1 MGDWFCVLVRR
12 TRKAMPFSSMIQ
24 EMKGEIGA
32 ISRRGLMRSRSRPH
46 STGRVQRV
54 EPDEAAMRE
63 SSWAHVPP
71 ELLRVVLAKVEAVE
85 ARWPGRGAV
94 VACAGVCRGWRG
106 AVKEI
111 VRAPEACGR
120 LTFPISLKQVWFFP
134 RILNLCSVIMH
145 AADIAESATVPF
157 MSNRCFAS
165 KFSASP
171 EFLP

>member
-1 MGDWFCVLVRR
+1 
-12 TRKAMPFSSMIQ
+12 MPFSSMIQ

-32 ISRRGLMRSRSRPH
+32 ISRRGLLRSRSHR
-46 STGRVQRV
+46 TGRVQRV

-94 VACAGVCRGWRG
+94 VACAGVCRDCRG

-111 VRAPEACGR
+111 VRAPEASGR
-120 LTFPISLKQVWFFP
+120 LTFPISLKQVRLVFP

-145 AADIAESATVPF
+145 AEEY
-157 MSNRCFAS
+157 C
-165 KFSASP
+165 
-171 EFLP
+171 

>member
-1 MGDWFCVLVRR
+1 
-12 TRKAMPFSSMIQ
+12 MPFSSMIQ

-32 ISRRGLMRSRSRPH
+32 ISRRGLLRSRSH

-54 EPDEAAMRE
+54 EEPDEAAMRE

-71 ELLRVVLAKVEAVE
+71 ELLREVLAKVEAVE

-111 VRAPEACGR
+111 VRAPEASGR
-120 LTFPISLKQVWFFP
+120 LTFPISLKQVWFP

-157 MSNRCFAS
+157 MLNRWFAS
-165 KFSASP
+165 KFSVSP
-171 EFLP
+171 EFSP